1 MARGPRT
8 GWDDDGEGDALPWL
22 EAVEDEGGGRGQD
35 GGRTVTYV
43 LIGVAVLA
51 LAIAAIGLFTG
62 GDNATTPIGGNTDI
76 IAAPN
81 DPYKEAPDAPGGM
94 KVEGEG
100 DSVYAAGAGIDPDG
114 TIDLTALPETPAT
127 RAPAVEAGDAK
138 IVELPP
144 AAVPAKPAPKPVEVS
159 KAPPAN
165 PPAAP
170 AKPASAA
177 PTRPAAAP
185 VQTAAAPAKP
195 APAPAAAS
203 PTAPA
208 AGGYGL
214 QLGAFS
220 SQASA
225 EAAWKTL
232 SGRFGFLGS
241 LGKSITATPSGGK
254 TLYRLRA
261 MGASKAS
268 AESLCARLKVAG
280 EACSVVAP

>member
-8 GWDDDGEGDALPWL
+8 GWEDDGEGDALPWL
-22 EAVEDEGGGRGQD
+22 EAVEDEGGGRRQD

-62 GDNATTPIGGNTDI
+62 GGDDTTPIGGDTDV
-76 IAAPN
+76 IAAP
-81 DPYKEAPDAPGGM
+81 DGPYKEAPDAPGGM

-127 RAPAVEAGDAK
+127 RAPSVEAGDAK

-165 PPAAP
+165 PPAPPAAP
-170 AKPASAA
+170 A
-177 PTRPAAAP
+177 RPA
-185 VQTAAAPAKP
+185 QTATAPAAPAKP
-195 APAPAAAS
+195 ALAPAPAA
-203 PTAPA
+203 TAPA
-208 AGGYGL
+208 ATAAASGGYGL

>member
-1 MARGPRT
+1 MARGPR
-8 GWDDDGEGDALPWL
+8 GWDDEEGQGDALPWL
-22 EAVEDEGGGRGQD
+22 EAVEDEDGGRRQD

-51 LAIAAIGLFTG
+51 LVIAAVGLFTG
-62 GDNATTPIGGNTDI
+62 SGDTVNAPAGGNADV
-76 IAAPN
+76 IAAPEG
-81 DPYKEAPDAPGGM
+81 PYKEAPDTPGGM
-94 KVEGEG
+94 TVEGEG

-114 TIDLTALPETPAT
+114 TIDLTALPETPAA

-138 IVELPP
+138 IIELPP
-144 AAVPAKPAPKPVEVS
+144 AAVPGRPAPKPVEVS

-165 PPAAP
+165 PPAP
-170 AKPASAA
+170 AKPVQAAAA
-177 PTRPAAAP
+177 PTAP
-185 VQTAAAPAKP
+185 VRPT
-195 APAPAAAS
+195 PAPAA
-203 PTAPA
+203 PA
-208 AGGYGL
+208 APVASATGGGYGL

-220 SQASA
+220 TQAGA

-241 LGKSITATPSGGK
+241 LGKSITAAPSGGK

-261 MGASKAS
+261 MGTSKAS

>member
-22 EAVEDEGGGRGQD
+22 EAVEDEGGGGRQD

-51 LAIAAIGLFTG
+51 LVIAAVGLFTG
-62 GDNATTPIGGNTDI
+62 GDDATTPIGGDTDV
-76 IAAPN
+76 IAAPEG
-81 DPYKEAPDAPGGM
+81 PYKEAPDAPGGM

-114 TIDLTALPETPAT
+114 TIDLTALPETPAQ

-144 AAVPAKPAPKPVEVS
+144 AAVSGRPAPKPVEVS
-159 KAPPAN
+159 KAPPAT

-170 AKPASAA
+170 AKPAQTATAPARPA
-177 PTRPAAAP
+177 PT
-185 VQTAAAPAKP
+185 P
-195 APAPAAAS
+195 APAPAA
-203 PTAPA
+203 TAA
-208 AGGYGL
+208 AAGAGGYGL

-261 MGASKAS
+261 MGTSKAS

>member
-8 GWDDDGEGDALPWL
+8 GWDDDDGEGDALPWL

-51 LAIAAIGLFTG
+51 LVIAAVGLFTG
-62 GDNATTPIGGNTDI
+62 GDDGTTPIGGDTDV
-76 IAAPN
+76 IAAPEG
-81 DPYKEAPDAPGGM
+81 PYKEAPDSPGGM

-114 TIDLTALPETPAT
+114 TIDLTALPETPAA
-127 RAPAVEAGDAK
+127 RGPAVEAGDAK

-144 AAVPAKPAPKPVEVS
+144 AAVPGKPAPKPVEVS

-170 AKPASAA
+170 AAPAKPA
-177 PTRPAAAP
+177 
-185 VQTAAAPAKP
+185 QTAAAPAKP
-195 APAPAAAS
+195 APAPT
-203 PTAPA
+203 PAPA
-208 AGGYGL
+208 ATPSPTVSATGGNYGL

-261 MGASKAS
+261 MGTSKAS
-268 AESLCARLKVAG
+268 ADSLCARLQVAG